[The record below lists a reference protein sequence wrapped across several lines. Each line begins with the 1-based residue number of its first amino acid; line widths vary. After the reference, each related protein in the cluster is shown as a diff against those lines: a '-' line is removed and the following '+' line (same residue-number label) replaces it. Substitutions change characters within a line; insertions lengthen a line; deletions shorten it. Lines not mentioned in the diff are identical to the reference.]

1 MLRARNAA
9 ANSPEDLSR
18 LIGRKLTL
26 LFKIEGDS
34 EHPFSEAVGL
44 LQRVVSTDSGSELYI
59 LKRNGEI
66 VVVAESAIVSYKVIP
81 T

>member
-1 MLRARNAA
+1 MLLARNAA

-34 EHPFSEAVGL
+34 EHPFSETVGL
-44 LQRVVSTDSGSELYI
+44 LQRVVSTDSGSELHI
-59 LKRNGEI
+59 LKRNGEV